1 MNKKRVTAVILSAM
15 MCMQIFTGC
24 GAKNNAAA
32 VEGGAGQTATE
43 SAQGAAGTVTEEN
56 AQTAEEN
63 VQGTADQDGTE
74 ESMTGND
81 AAERADSTEVSVPED
96 GEYTVEVTLEG
107 GSGKATVDSQA
118 KVTVKDGVAYATI
131 TWSSTHYDYM
141 IVNGEKYLNE
151 NEGGNSTFT
160 FPIDGIPCEMD
171 VIGDT
176 TAMSTP
182 HEIDYTLTFQF
193 PETAGFKD
201 LDCNGR
207 MELSYADQFEVEQY
221 GAYKL
226 ITIVDNGRFLLV
238 PKGVKVPADVPADVT
253 VLQQPLEN
261 VYLVSSAVM
270 DLVCQIGAVSDLKY
284 TGVKE
289 KDWYVKE
296 AADAMAAGN
305 LIYAGKYSAP
315 DYELLLSGGCTF
327 AIENTMITHNPEVKE
342 KLEELGIKV
351 MIERSSY
358 EKHPLGRL
366 EWIKL
371 FGVLFGREQ
380 QAKAFFDAQAAHIEP
395 ILEKEKTGLSVAFFA
410 VASDGTITVRKP
422 NDYVSSMIELAGG
435 TYSLNGYVPEEE
447 NALSTLKMQ
456 MEDFYA
462 AEKDADI
469 LIYNGTI
476 EGELTSI
483 AGYLFLLFAVKFF
496 QVIVQFYNRH
506 RFDEQGR
513 ARGRLIVDQTGY
525 LASVFGFDRDTVAV
539 PAHCDDRILQIGA
552 E

>member
-1 MNKKRVTAVILSAM
+1 MERYMKKRKVTAVLLAAM
-15 MCMQIFTGC
+15 MCMQIIAGC
-24 GAKNNAAA
+24 GTKNDAA
-32 VEGGAGQTATE
+32 QTESSVAATE
-43 SAQGAAGTVTEEN
+43 DAQGAAGENTQTAGQNATEEN
-56 AQTAEEN
+56 AGGMAEQNGAEESIAGKDATE
-63 VQGTADQDGTE
+63 QADGTE
-74 ESMTGND
+74 G
-81 AAERADSTEVSVPED
+81 SVPED

-118 KVTVKDGVAYATI
+118 KVTVTDGVAYATI

-182 HEIDYTLTFQF
+182 HEIDYTLTFRF
-193 PETAGFKD
+193 PETADFTD
-201 LDCNGR
+201 LNCNGR

-238 PKGVKVPADVPADVT
+238 PEGIAIPENVPGDVT
-253 VLQQPLEN
+253 VLEQPLEN

-289 KDWYVKE
+289 KDWYVKT
-296 AADAMAAGN
+296 AADAMAEGK

-380 QAKAFFDAQAAHIEP
+380 QAKEFFDAQVAHIEP

-410 VASDGTITVRKP
+410 VASDGTVTVRKP

-435 TYSLNGYVPEEE
+435 TYSLNGYVEEEE

-483 AGYLFLLFAVKFF
+483 AELVQKNSLFADFKAVKSG
-496 QVIVQFYNRH
+496 QVYTTGSNFYQQTSGTCDFIEDLNKVLTGDTDAEY
-506 RFDEQGR
+506 RFLKKLD
-513 ARGRLIVDQTGY
+513 
-525 LASVFGFDRDTVAV
+525 
-539 PAHCDDRILQIGA
+539 
-552 E
+552 

>member
-1 MNKKRVTAVILSAM
+1 MKKRKVTAVLLAAM
-15 MCMQIFTGC
+15 MCMQIIAGC
-24 GAKNNAAA
+24 GTKNDAA
-32 VEGGAGQTATE
+32 QTESSVAATE
-43 SAQGAAGTVTEEN
+43 DAQGAAGENTQTAGQNATEEN
-56 AQTAEEN
+56 AGGMAEQNGAEESIAGKDATE
-63 VQGTADQDGTE
+63 QADGTE
-74 ESMTGND
+74 G
-81 AAERADSTEVSVPED
+81 SVPED

-118 KVTVKDGVAYATI
+118 KVTVTDGVAYATI

-182 HEIDYTLTFQF
+182 HEIDYTLTFRF
-193 PETAGFKD
+193 PETADFTD
-201 LDCNGR
+201 LNCNGR

-238 PKGVKVPADVPADVT
+238 PEGIAIPENVPGDVT
-253 VLQQPLEN
+253 VLEQPLEN

-289 KDWYVKE
+289 KDWYVKT
-296 AADAMAAGN
+296 AADAMAEGK
-305 LIYAGKYSAP
+305 LIYAGKYTAP

-380 QAKAFFDAQAAHIEP
+380 QAKEFFDAQVAHIEP
-395 ILEKEKTGLSVAFFA
+395 ILEKEKPGLSVAFFA
-410 VASDGTITVRKP
+410 VASDGTVTVRKP

-435 TYSLNGYVPEEE
+435 TYSLNGYVEEEE

-483 AGYLFLLFAVKFF
+483 AELVQKNSLFADFKAVKSG
-496 QVIVQFYNRH
+496 QVYTTGSNFYQQTSGTCDFIEDLNKVLTGDTDAEY
-506 RFDEQGR
+506 RFLKKLD
-513 ARGRLIVDQTGY
+513 
-525 LASVFGFDRDTVAV
+525 
-539 PAHCDDRILQIGA
+539 
-552 E
+552 

>member
-1 MNKKRVTAVILSAM
+1 MEICMNKKRVTAVILSAM

-193 PETAGFKD
+193 QRLRLQWA
-201 LDCNGR
+201 
-207 MELSYADQFEVEQY
+207 Y
-221 GAYKL
+221 G
-226 ITIVDNGRFLLV
+226 V
-238 PKGVKVPADVPADVT
+238 
-253 VLQQPLEN
+253 
-261 VYLVSSAVM
+261 
-270 DLVCQIGAVSDLKY
+270 
-284 TGVKE
+284 
-289 KDWYVKE
+289 
-296 AADAMAAGN
+296 
-305 LIYAGKYSAP
+305 
-315 DYELLLSGGCTF
+315 
-327 AIENTMITHNPEVKE
+327 
-342 KLEELGIKV
+342 
-351 MIERSSY
+351 
-358 EKHPLGRL
+358 
-366 EWIKL
+366 
-371 FGVLFGREQ
+371 
-380 QAKAFFDAQAAHIEP
+380 
-395 ILEKEKTGLSVAFFA
+395 ILRRPV
-410 VASDGTITVRKP
+410 
-422 NDYVSSMIELAGG
+422 
-435 TYSLNGYVPEEE
+435 
-447 NALSTLKMQ
+447 
-456 MEDFYA
+456 
-462 AEKDADI
+462 
-469 LIYNGTI
+469 
-476 EGELTSI
+476 
-483 AGYLFLLFAVKFF
+483 
-496 QVIVQFYNRH
+496 
-506 RFDEQGR
+506 
-513 ARGRLIVDQTGY
+513 
-525 LASVFGFDRDTVAV
+525 
-539 PAHCDDRILQIGA
+539 
-552 E
+552 

>member
-1 MNKKRVTAVILSAM
+1 MKKRKVTAVLLAAM
-15 MCMQIFTGC
+15 MCMQIFAGC
-24 GAKNNAAA
+24 GTKNDAA
-32 VEGGAGQTATE
+32 QTESSVAATE
-43 SAQGAAGTVTEEN
+43 DAQGAAGENTQTAGQNATEEN
-56 AQTAEEN
+56 AGGMAEQNGAEESI
-63 VQGTADQDGTE
+63 A
-74 ESMTGND
+74 GND
-81 AAERADSTEVSVPED
+81 AAEQADGTEVSVPED

-118 KVTVKDGVAYATI
+118 KVTVTDGVAYATI

-182 HEIDYTLTFQF
+182 HEIDYTLTFRF
-193 PETAGFKD
+193 PETADFTD
-201 LDCNGR
+201 LNCNGR

-221 GAYKL
+221 GTYKL

-238 PKGVKVPADVPADVT
+238 PKGVSVPKNVPGDVT
-253 VLQQPLEN
+253 VLEQPLEN

-289 KDWYVKE
+289 KDWYVKT
-296 AADAMAAGN
+296 AADAMAEGK
-305 LIYAGKYSAP
+305 LIYAGKYNAP

-380 QAKAFFDAQAAHIEP
+380 QAKEFFDAQVAHIEP

-483 AGYLFLLFAVKFF
+483 AELVQKNSLFADFKAVKSG
-496 QVIVQFYNRH
+496 QVYTTGNNFYQQTSGTCDFIEDLNKVLNGETDAEY
-506 RFDEQGR
+506 RF
-513 ARGRLIVDQTGY
+513 LKKIN
-525 LASVFGFDRDTVAV
+525 
-539 PAHCDDRILQIGA
+539 
-552 E
+552 

>member
-1 MNKKRVTAVILSAM
+1 MEICMNKKRVTAVILSAM

-32 VEGGAGQTATE
+32 VEGGVGQTATE

-81 AAERADSTEVSVPED
+81 AAEQADSTEVSVPED

-118 KVTVKDGVAYATI
+118 KVTVTDGVAYATI

-207 MELSYADQFEVEQY
+207 MELSCADQFEVEQY

-253 VLQQPLEN
+253 VLEQPLEN

-342 KLEELGIKV
+342 KLEELGIEFEV
-351 MIERSSY
+351 VEHPPAFTTEQADSYIEGLEGVRTKSMFLTNKKKTQFY
-358 EKHPLGRL
+358 LLIMDIIGGLQAYGPMMMLG
-366 EWIKL
+366 
-371 FGVLFGREQ
+371 
-380 QAKAFFDAQAAHIEP
+380 
-395 ILEKEKTGLSVAFFA
+395 
-410 VASDGTITVRKP
+410 
-422 NDYVSSMIELAGG
+422 GG
-435 TYSLNGYVPEEE
+435 T
-447 NALSTLKMQ
+447 ATMTATLQ
-456 MEDFYA
+456 
-462 AEKDADI
+462 
-469 LIYNGTI
+469 IYNY
-476 EGELTSI
+476 
-483 AGYLFLLFAVKFF
+483 AMVDHMMGYASAYAWIVFLLVLLVTFVFFKFGGKK
-496 QVIVQFYNRH
+496 VYYA
-506 RFDEQGR
+506 DG
-513 ARGRLIVDQTGY
+513 D
-525 LASVFGFDRDTVAV
+525 
-539 PAHCDDRILQIGA
+539 
-552 E
+552 

>member
-1 MNKKRVTAVILSAM
+1 MKKRKVTAVLLATM
-15 MCMQIFTGC
+15 MCMQIIAGC
-24 GAKNNAAA
+24 GTKNDAA
-32 VEGGAGQTATE
+32 QTESSVAATE
-43 SAQGAAGTVTEEN
+43 DAQGAAGENTQTAGQNATEEN
-56 AQTAEEN
+56 AGGMAEQNGAEESI
-63 VQGTADQDGTE
+63 A
-74 ESMTGND
+74 GND
-81 AAERADSTEVSVPED
+81 AAEQADGTEVSVPED

-118 KVTVKDGVAYATI
+118 KVTVTDGVAYATI

-483 AGYLFLLFAVKFF
+483 AELVQKNSLFADFKAVKSG
-496 QVIVQFYNRH
+496 QVYTTGSNFYQQTSGTCDFIEDLNKVLNGETDAEY
-506 RFDEQGR
+506 RF
-513 ARGRLIVDQTGY
+513 LKKIN
-525 LASVFGFDRDTVAV
+525 
-539 PAHCDDRILQIGA
+539 
-552 E
+552 

>member
-1 MNKKRVTAVILSAM
+1 MKKRKVTAVLLAAM
-15 MCMQIFTGC
+15 MCMQIIAGC
-24 GAKNNAAA
+24 GTKNDAA
-32 VEGGAGQTATE
+32 QTESSVAATE
-43 SAQGAAGTVTEEN
+43 DAQGAAGENTQTAGQNATEEN
-56 AQTAEEN
+56 AGGMAEQNGAEESI
-63 VQGTADQDGTE
+63 A
-74 ESMTGND
+74 GND
-81 AAERADSTEVSVPED
+81 AAEQADGTEVSVPED

-118 KVTVKDGVAYATI
+118 KVTVTDGVAYATI

-182 HEIDYTLTFQF
+182 HEIDYTLTFRF
-193 PETAGFKD
+193 PETADFTD
-201 LDCNGR
+201 LNCNGR

-483 AGYLFLLFAVKFF
+483 AELVQKNSLFADFKAVKSG
-496 QVIVQFYNRH
+496 QVYTTGNNFYQQTSGTCDFIEDLNKILNGETDAEY
-506 RFDEQGR
+506 RF
-513 ARGRLIVDQTGY
+513 LKKIN
-525 LASVFGFDRDTVAV
+525 
-539 PAHCDDRILQIGA
+539 
-552 E
+552 

>member
-1 MNKKRVTAVILSAM
+1 MKKRKVTAVLLAAM
-15 MCMQIFTGC
+15 MCMQIIAGC
-24 GAKNNAAA
+24 GTKNDAA
-32 VEGGAGQTATE
+32 QTESSVAATE
-43 SAQGAAGTVTEEN
+43 DAQGAAGENTQTAGQNATEEN
-56 AQTAEEN
+56 AGGMAEQNEAEESIA
-63 VQGTADQDGTE
+63 GK
-74 ESMTGND
+74 D
-81 AAERADSTEVSVPED
+81 AAEQADSTEVSVPED
-96 GEYTVEVTLEG
+96 GEYTVDVTLEG

-118 KVTVKDGVAYATI
+118 KVTVTDGVAYATI

-141 IVNGEKYLNE
+141 IIDGEKYLNE

-160 FPIDGIPCEMD
+160 FPIDGIPCRMD

-182 HEIDYTLTFQF
+182 HEIDYTLTFRF
-193 PETAGFKD
+193 PETADFTD
-201 LDCNGR
+201 LNCNGR

-238 PKGVKVPADVPADVT
+238 PEGIAIPENVPGDVT
-253 VLQQPLEN
+253 VLEQPLEN

-289 KDWYVKE
+289 KDWYVKT
-296 AADAMAAGN
+296 AADAMAEGK

-380 QAKAFFDAQAAHIEP
+380 QAKEFFDAQVAHIEP

-410 VASDGTITVRKP
+410 VASDGTVTVRKP

-435 TYSLNGYVPEEE
+435 TYSLNGYVEEEE

-483 AGYLFLLFAVKFF
+483 AELVQKNSLFADFKAVKSG
-496 QVIVQFYNRH
+496 QVYTTGSNFYQQTSGTCDFIEDLNKVLTGDTDAEY
-506 RFDEQGR
+506 RFLKKLD
-513 ARGRLIVDQTGY
+513 
-525 LASVFGFDRDTVAV
+525 
-539 PAHCDDRILQIGA
+539 
-552 E
+552 

>member
-1 MNKKRVTAVILSAM
+1 MKKRKVTAVLLATM
-15 MCMQIFTGC
+15 MCMQIIAGC
-24 GAKNNAAA
+24 GTKNDAA
-32 VEGGAGQTATE
+32 QTESSVAATE
-43 SAQGAAGTVTEEN
+43 DAQGAAGENTQTAGQNATEEN
-56 AQTAEEN
+56 AGGMAEQNGAEESI
-63 VQGTADQDGTE
+63 A
-74 ESMTGND
+74 GND
-81 AAERADSTEVSVPED
+81 AAEQADGTEVSVPED

-118 KVTVKDGVAYATI
+118 KVTVTDGVAYATI

-253 VLQQPLEN
+253 VIEQPLEN

-289 KDWYVKE
+289 KDWYVKT
-296 AADAMAAGN
+296 AADAMAEGK

-380 QAKAFFDAQAAHIEP
+380 QAKEFFDAQVAHIEP

-410 VASDGTITVRKP
+410 VASDGTVTVRKP

-435 TYSLNGYVPEEE
+435 TYSLNGYVEEEE

-483 AGYLFLLFAVKFF
+483 AELVQKNSLFADFKAVKSG
-496 QVIVQFYNRH
+496 QVYTTGSNFYQQTSGTCDFIEDLNKVLTGDTDAEY
-506 RFDEQGR
+506 RFLKKLD
-513 ARGRLIVDQTGY
+513 
-525 LASVFGFDRDTVAV
+525 
-539 PAHCDDRILQIGA
+539 
-552 E
+552 

>member
-1 MNKKRVTAVILSAM
+1 MKKRKVTAVLLATM
-15 MCMQIFTGC
+15 MCMQIIAGC
-24 GAKNNAAA
+24 GTKNDAA
-32 VEGGAGQTATE
+32 QTESSVAATE
-43 SAQGAAGTVTEEN
+43 DAQGAAGENTQTAGQNATEEN
-56 AQTAEEN
+56 AGGMAEQNGAEESI
-63 VQGTADQDGTE
+63 A
-74 ESMTGND
+74 GND
-81 AAERADSTEVSVPED
+81 AAEQADGTEVSVPED

-118 KVTVKDGVAYATI
+118 KVTVTDGVAYATI

-182 HEIDYTLTFQF
+182 HEIDYTLTFRF
-193 PETAGFKD
+193 PETADFTD
-201 LDCNGR
+201 LNCNGR

-238 PKGVKVPADVPADVT
+238 PKGVSVPKNVPGDVT
-253 VLQQPLEN
+253 VLEQPLEN
-261 VYLVSSAVM
+261 VYMVSSAVM
-270 DLVCQIGAVSDLKY
+270 DLVCQTGAVSNLKY
-284 TGVKE
+284 TGTKE
-289 KDWYVKE
+289 KDWYVKT
-296 AADAMAAGN
+296 AADAMAEGK
-305 LIYAGKYSAP
+305 LIYAGKYNAP

-380 QAKAFFDAQAAHIEP
+380 QAKEFFDAQVAHIEP

-410 VASDGTITVRKP
+410 VASDGTVTVRKP

-435 TYSLNGYVPEEE
+435 TYSLNGYVGEEE

-483 AGYLFLLFAVKFF
+483 AELVQKNSLFADFKAVKSG
-496 QVIVQFYNRH
+496 QVYTTGSNFYQQTSGTCDFIEDLNKVLTGDTDAEY
-506 RFDEQGR
+506 RFLKKLD
-513 ARGRLIVDQTGY
+513 
-525 LASVFGFDRDTVAV
+525 
-539 PAHCDDRILQIGA
+539 
-552 E
+552 

>member
-1 MNKKRVTAVILSAM
+1 MKKRKVTAVLLAAM
-15 MCMQIFTGC
+15 MCMQIIAGC
-24 GAKNNAAA
+24 GTKNDAA
-32 VEGGAGQTATE
+32 QTESSVAATE
-43 SAQGAAGTVTEEN
+43 DAQGAAGENTQTAGQNATEEN
-56 AQTAEEN
+56 AGGMAEQNEAEESI
-63 VQGTADQDGTE
+63 AEKDATE
-74 ESMTGND
+74 Q
-81 AAERADSTEVSVPED
+81 ADSTEVSVPED
-96 GEYTVEVTLEG
+96 GEYTVDVTLEG

-118 KVTVKDGVAYATI
+118 KVTVTDGVAYATI

-182 HEIDYTLTFQF
+182 HEIDYTLTFRF
-193 PETAGFKD
+193 PETADFTD
-201 LDCNGR
+201 LNCNGR

-253 VLQQPLEN
+253 VIEQPLEN

-284 TGVKE
+284 TGTKE
-289 KDWYVKE
+289 KDWYVKT
-296 AADAMAAGN
+296 AADAMAEGK

-351 MIERSSY
+351 MIEHSSY

-380 QAKAFFDAQAAHIEP
+380 QAKEFFDAQVAHIEP

-410 VASDGTITVRKP
+410 VASDGTVTVRKP

-435 TYSLNGYVPEEE
+435 TYSLNGYVEEEE

-483 AGYLFLLFAVKFF
+483 AELVQKNSLFADFKAVKSG
-496 QVIVQFYNRH
+496 QVYTTGSNFYQQTSGTCDFIEDLNKVLTGDTDAEY
-506 RFDEQGR
+506 RFLKKLD
-513 ARGRLIVDQTGY
+513 
-525 LASVFGFDRDTVAV
+525 
-539 PAHCDDRILQIGA
+539 
-552 E
+552 

>member
-15 MCMQIFTGC
+15 LCMQVFAGC
-24 GAKNNAAA
+24 GAKNNA
-32 VEGGAGQTATE
+32 TD
-43 SAQGAAGTVTEEN
+43 AQGAAGTAITEN
-56 AQTAEEN
+56 TQTAAEKNVQAAGQTATDEN
-63 VQGTADQDGTE
+63 VQGTAVQDATE
-74 ESMTGND
+74 EGAAGNGTT
-81 AAERADSTEVSVPED
+81 EQADSTEVSVLED
-96 GEYTVEVTLEG
+96 GEYTVDVTLEG
-107 GSGKATVDSQA
+107 GSGRATVDPQA
-118 KVTVKDGVAYATI
+118 KVTVTDGVAYATI
-131 TWSSTHYDYM
+131 IWSSTHYDYM

-193 PETAGFKD
+193 PETVSFKD

-207 MELSYADQFEVEQY
+207 MELSYADQFTVEQY

-238 PKGVKVPADVPADVT
+238 PKGVTVPDDVPSDVT
-253 VLQQPLEN
+253 VLKQPLEN

-284 TGVKE
+284 TGIKE
-289 KDWYVKE
+289 KDWYVKA
-296 AADAMAAGN
+296 AADAMAAGK

-327 AIENTMITHNPEVKE
+327 AVENTMITHNPEVKE

-380 QAKAFFDAQAAHIEP
+380 QAKEFFDAQVAHIEP

-483 AGYLFLLFAVKFF
+483 DELVQKNSLFADFKAVKSG
-496 QVIVQFYNRH
+496 QVYTTGSNFYQQTSGTCDFIEDLNKVLNGETDTEY
-506 RFDEQGR
+506 RF
-513 ARGRLIVDQTGY
+513 LKKIN
-525 LASVFGFDRDTVAV
+525 
-539 PAHCDDRILQIGA
+539 
-552 E
+552 

>member
-1 MNKKRVTAVILSAM
+1 MKKRKVTAVLLAAM
-15 MCMQIFTGC
+15 MCMQIIAGC
-24 GAKNNAAA
+24 GTKNDAA
-32 VEGGAGQTATE
+32 QTESSVAATE
-43 SAQGAAGTVTEEN
+43 DAQGAAGENTQTAGQNATEEN
-56 AQTAEEN
+56 AGGMAEQNEAEESIA
-63 VQGTADQDGTE
+63 GK
-74 ESMTGND
+74 D
-81 AAERADSTEVSVPED
+81 AAEQADSTEVSVPED

-118 KVTVKDGVAYATI
+118 KVTVTDGVAYATI

-182 HEIDYTLTFQF
+182 HEIDYTLTFRF
-193 PETAGFKD
+193 PETADFTD
-201 LDCNGR
+201 LNCNGR

-238 PKGVKVPADVPADVT
+238 PEGIAIPENVPGDVT
-253 VLQQPLEN
+253 VIEQPLEN

-289 KDWYVKE
+289 KDWYVKT
-296 AADAMAAGN
+296 AADAMAEGK

-380 QAKAFFDAQAAHIEP
+380 QAKEFFDAQVAHIEP

-435 TYSLNGYVPEEE
+435 TYSLNGYVEEEE

-483 AGYLFLLFAVKFF
+483 AELVQKNSLFADFKAVKSG
-496 QVIVQFYNRH
+496 QVYTTGSNFYQQTSGTCDFIEDLNKVLTGDTDAEY
-506 RFDEQGR
+506 RFLKKLD
-513 ARGRLIVDQTGY
+513 
-525 LASVFGFDRDTVAV
+525 
-539 PAHCDDRILQIGA
+539 
-552 E
+552 

>member
-1 MNKKRVTAVILSAM
+1 MKKRKVTAVLLAAM
-15 MCMQIFTGC
+15 MCMQIFAGC
-24 GAKNNAAA
+24 GTKNDAA
-32 VEGGAGQTATE
+32 QTESSVAATE
-43 SAQGAAGTVTEEN
+43 DAQGAAGENTQTAGQNDTEEN
-56 AQTAEEN
+56 AGGMAEQNEAEESIA
-63 VQGTADQDGTE
+63 GKDATE
-74 ESMTGND
+74 Q
-81 AAERADSTEVSVPED
+81 ADSTEVSVPED
-96 GEYTVEVTLEG
+96 GEYTVDVTLEG

-118 KVTVKDGVAYATI
+118 KVTVTDGVAYATI

-193 PETAGFKD
+193 PETADFTD
-201 LDCNGR
+201 LNCNGR

-483 AGYLFLLFAVKFF
+483 DELVQKNSLFADFKAVKTG
-496 QVIVQFYNRH
+496 QVYTTGSNFYQQTSGTCDFIEDLNKVLNGETDAEY
-506 RFDEQGR
+506 RF
-513 ARGRLIVDQTGY
+513 LKKIN
-525 LASVFGFDRDTVAV
+525 
-539 PAHCDDRILQIGA
+539 
-552 E
+552 

>member
-1 MNKKRVTAVILSAM
+1 MHADIH
-15 MCMQIFTGC
+15 GC

-56 AQTAEEN
+56 AQTAEGN

-81 AAERADSTEVSVPED
+81 AAEQADSTEVSVPED

-238 PKGVKVPADVPADVT
+238 PKGVKVPAGCSGRCDSFT
-253 VLQQPLEN
+253 
-261 VYLVSSAVM
+261 
-270 DLVCQIGAVSDLKY
+270 
-284 TGVKE
+284 T
-289 KDWYVKE
+289 
-296 AADAMAAGN
+296 AA
-305 LIYAGKYSAP
+305 
-315 DYELLLSGGCTF
+315 
-327 AIENTMITHNPEVKE
+327 
-342 KLEELGIKV
+342 
-351 MIERSSY
+351 
-358 EKHPLGRL
+358 
-366 EWIKL
+366 
-371 FGVLFGREQ
+371 
-380 QAKAFFDAQAAHIEP
+380 
-395 ILEKEKTGLSVAFFA
+395 
-410 VASDGTITVRKP
+410 
-422 NDYVSSMIELAGG
+422 
-435 TYSLNGYVPEEE
+435 
-447 NALSTLKMQ
+447 
-456 MEDFYA
+456 
-462 AEKDADI
+462 
-469 LIYNGTI
+469 
-476 EGELTSI
+476 
-483 AGYLFLLFAVKFF
+483 
-496 QVIVQFYNRH
+496 
-506 RFDEQGR
+506 
-513 ARGRLIVDQTGY
+513 
-525 LASVFGFDRDTVAV
+525 
-539 PAHCDDRILQIGA
+539 
-552 E
+552 

>member
-1 MNKKRVTAVILSAM
+1 MEICMNKKRVTAVILSAM

-32 VEGGAGQTATE
+32 VEGGASQTAAESVQGEAGTATE
-43 SAQGAAGTVTEEN
+43 KN
-56 AQTAEEN
+56 AQAAEEN

-81 AAERADSTEVSVPED
+81 AAEQADSTEVSVPED

-118 KVTVKDGVAYATI
+118 KVTVTDGVAYATI

-193 PETAGFKD
+193 PETADFKD

-207 MELSYADQFEVEQY
+207 MELSCVDQFEVEQY

-284 TGVKE
+284 IGVKE

-483 AGYLFLLFAVKFF
+483 AELVQKNSLFADFKAVKSG
-496 QVIVQFYNRH
+496 QVYTTGSNFYQQTSGTCDFIEDLNKVLNGETDAEY
-506 RFDEQGR
+506 RF
-513 ARGRLIVDQTGY
+513 LKKIN
-525 LASVFGFDRDTVAV
+525 
-539 PAHCDDRILQIGA
+539 
-552 E
+552 

>member
-1 MNKKRVTAVILSAM
+1 MNKKRVTAVILSVM

-32 VEGGAGQTATE
+32 VEGGAGQTAAE
-43 SAQGAAGTVTEEN
+43 SVQGAAGTATEKN
-56 AQTAEEN
+56 AQAAEEN

-81 AAERADSTEVSVPED
+81 AAEQADGTEVSVPED

-193 PETAGFKD
+193 PETADFKD

-207 MELSYADQFEVEQY
+207 MELSCADQFEVEQY

-315 DYELLLSGGCTF
+315 DYELLLSGGCAF

-483 AGYLFLLFAVKFF
+483 AELVQKNSLFADFKAVKSG
-496 QVIVQFYNRH
+496 QVYTTGSNFYQQTSGTCDFIEDLNKVLNGETDAEY
-506 RFDEQGR
+506 RF
-513 ARGRLIVDQTGY
+513 LKKIN
-525 LASVFGFDRDTVAV
+525 
-539 PAHCDDRILQIGA
+539 
-552 E
+552 

>member
-15 MCMQIFTGC
+15 MCMQIFAGC

-81 AAERADSTEVSVPED
+81 AAEQADSTEVSVPED

-118 KVTVKDGVAYATI
+118 KVTVTDGVANATI

-207 MELSYADQFEVEQY
+207 MELSCADQFEVEQY

-483 AGYLFLLFAVKFF
+483 DELVQKNSLFADFKAVKTG
-496 QVIVQFYNRH
+496 QVYTTGSNFYQQTSGTCDFIEDLNKVLNGETDAEY
-506 RFDEQGR
+506 RF
-513 ARGRLIVDQTGY
+513 LKKIN
-525 LASVFGFDRDTVAV
+525 
-539 PAHCDDRILQIGA
+539 
-552 E
+552 

>member
-1 MNKKRVTAVILSAM
+1 MNKKRVTAVSLSAM
-15 MCMQIFTGC
+15 MSIQIFTGC

-118 KVTVKDGVAYATI
+118 KVTVTDGVAYATI

-207 MELSYADQFEVEQY
+207 MELSCADQFEVEQY

-483 AGYLFLLFAVKFF
+483 DELVQKNSLFADFKAVKTG
-496 QVIVQFYNRH
+496 QVYTTGSNFYQQTSGTCDFIEDLNKVLNGETDAEY
-506 RFDEQGR
+506 RF
-513 ARGRLIVDQTGY
+513 LKKIN
-525 LASVFGFDRDTVAV
+525 
-539 PAHCDDRILQIGA
+539 
-552 E
+552 

>member
-81 AAERADSTEVSVPED
+81 AAEQADSTEVSVPED

-141 IVNGEKYLNE
+141 LVNGEKYLNE

-207 MELSYADQFEVEQY
+207 MELSCADQFEVEQY

-395 ILEKEKTGLSVAFFA
+395 IFEKEKTGLSVAFFA

-476 EGELTSI
+476 ERELTSI
-483 AGYLFLLFAVKFF
+483 AELVQKNSLFADFKAVKSG
-496 QVIVQFYNRH
+496 QVYTTGSNFYQQTSGTCDFIEDLNKVLNGETDAEY
-506 RFDEQGR
+506 RF
-513 ARGRLIVDQTGY
+513 LKKIN
-525 LASVFGFDRDTVAV
+525 
-539 PAHCDDRILQIGA
+539 
-552 E
+552 

>member
-1 MNKKRVTAVILSAM
+1 MEICMNKKRVTAVILSAM

-81 AAERADSTEVSVPED
+81 AAEQADSTEVSVPED

-351 MIERSSY
+351 MIE
-358 EKHPLGRL
+358 
-366 EWIKL
+366 WIKL

-483 AGYLFLLFAVKFF
+483 AELVQKNSLFADFKAVKSG
-496 QVIVQFYNRH
+496 QVYTTGNNFYQQTSGTCDFIEDLNKVLNGETDAEY
-506 RFDEQGR
+506 RF
-513 ARGRLIVDQTGY
+513 LKKIN
-525 LASVFGFDRDTVAV
+525 
-539 PAHCDDRILQIGA
+539 
-552 E
+552 

>member
-1 MNKKRVTAVILSAM
+1 MKKRKVTAVLLAAM
-15 MCMQIFTGC
+15 MCIQIFAGC
-24 GAKNNAAA
+24 GTKNDAA
-32 VEGGAGQTATE
+32 QTESSVAATE
-43 SAQGAAGTVTEEN
+43 DAQGAAGENTQTAGQNATEEN
-56 AQTAEEN
+56 AGGMTGQNGAEESIA
-63 VQGTADQDGTE
+63 GKDATE
-74 ESMTGND
+74 Q
-81 AAERADSTEVSVPED
+81 ADSTEVSVPED
-96 GEYTVEVTLEG
+96 GEYTVDVTLEG

-118 KVTVKDGVAYATI
+118 KVTVTDGVAYATI

-182 HEIDYTLTFQF
+182 HEIDYTLTFRF
-193 PETAGFKD
+193 PETADFTD
-201 LDCNGR
+201 LNCNGR

-253 VLQQPLEN
+253 VIEQPLEN

-270 DLVCQIGAVSDLKY
+270 DLVCQVGAVSDLKY

-289 KDWYVKE
+289 KDWYVKT
-296 AADAMAAGN
+296 AADAMAEGK

-380 QAKAFFDAQAAHIEP
+380 QAKEFFDAQVAHIEP

-483 AGYLFLLFAVKFF
+483 DELVQKNSLFADFKAVKSG
-496 QVIVQFYNRH
+496 QVYTTGSNFYQQTSGTCDFIEDLNKVLTGDTDAEY
-506 RFDEQGR
+506 RFLKKLD
-513 ARGRLIVDQTGY
+513 
-525 LASVFGFDRDTVAV
+525 
-539 PAHCDDRILQIGA
+539 
-552 E
+552 

>member
-207 MELSYADQFEVEQY
+207 MELSCADQFEVEQY

-296 AADAMAAGN
+296 AADAMAAGK

-483 AGYLFLLFAVKFF
+483 AELVQKNSLFADFKAVKTG
-496 QVIVQFYNRH
+496 QVYTTGSNFYQQTSGTCDFIEDLNKVLNGETDAEY
-506 RFDEQGR
+506 RF
-513 ARGRLIVDQTGY
+513 LKKIN
-525 LASVFGFDRDTVAV
+525 
-539 PAHCDDRILQIGA
+539 
-552 E
+552 

>member
-24 GAKNNAAA
+24 GAKK
-32 VEGGAGQTATE
+32 
-43 SAQGAAGTVTEEN
+43 N
-56 AQTAEEN
+56 AQAAEEN

-81 AAERADSTEVSVPED
+81 AAEQADGTEVSVPED

-207 MELSYADQFEVEQY
+207 MELSCADQFEVEQY

-483 AGYLFLLFAVKFF
+483 DELVQKNSLFADFKAVKTG
-496 QVIVQFYNRH
+496 QVYTTGSNFYQQTSGTCDFIEDLNKVLNGETDAEY
-506 RFDEQGR
+506 RF
-513 ARGRLIVDQTGY
+513 LKKIN
-525 LASVFGFDRDTVAV
+525 
-539 PAHCDDRILQIGA
+539 
-552 E
+552 

>member
-253 VLQQPLEN
+253 VLEQPLEN

-462 AEKDADI
+462 VEKDADI

-483 AGYLFLLFAVKFF
+483 AELVQKNSLFADFKAVKSG
-496 QVIVQFYNRH
+496 QVYTTGNNFYQQTSGTCDFIEDLNKVLNGETDAEY
-506 RFDEQGR
+506 RF
-513 ARGRLIVDQTGY
+513 LKKIN
-525 LASVFGFDRDTVAV
+525 
-539 PAHCDDRILQIGA
+539 
-552 E
+552 